1 MKAKT
6 CKTCGGED
14 FIVAETRTG
23 GLRVPTVE
31 CSHCHKLDLDESTA
45 CSKKDLDSARMA
57 IAARLTVVAEPSPWN
72 DEPDTLVDAQNT
84 AVRRLDP

>member
-1 MKAKT
+1 MKGKT
-6 CKTCGGED
+6 CKTCGGDD

-23 GLRVPTVE
+23 GLRVPAVE
-31 CSHCHKLDLDESTA
+31 CSHCHMLDQDESTA

-57 IAARLTVVAEPSPWN
+57 IAANLSVVAEPSSWN
-72 DEPDTLVDAQNT
+72 DEPDTLVDARNA